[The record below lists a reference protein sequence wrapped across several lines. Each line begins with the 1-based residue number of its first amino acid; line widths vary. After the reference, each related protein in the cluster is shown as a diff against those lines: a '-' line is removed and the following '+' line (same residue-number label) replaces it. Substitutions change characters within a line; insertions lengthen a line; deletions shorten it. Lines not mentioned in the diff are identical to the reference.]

1 MSEKHTET
9 NRTGEEPEARP
20 SDCNTEHNAKYEK
33 AAEKFESVTPMPKVD
48 LSTFVLSLSSSAL
61 VHLGEVPE
69 PETGLMTLDLP
80 MAKHTIDVLSMLEEK
95 TRGNTSHDECRL
107 LKDILFE
114 LRMKY
119 VQKVK

>member
-1 MSEKHTET
+1 MSEKHPEHD
-9 NRTGEEPEARP
+9 RTSGRAESRP
-20 SDCNTEHNAKYEK
+20 SSCAEHNGKYEK
-33 AAEKFESVTPMPKVD
+33 AAETFESVTPMPKVD

-69 PETGLMTLDLP
+69 PESGRMTMDLP

-95 TRGNTSHDECRL
+95 TRGNTSEDECL
-107 LKDILFE
+107 LIKDILFE